1 VLGVNEKSPVDGSK
15 AMLEASPVADRVI
28 GPPTPLGSFAE
39 TLKCSVPPTV
49 AFWRPGAMRMG
60 RESDAM
66 TVIATVAWVDV
77 APSSMMNVTV
87 YVPGATVALGVQL
100 NVPDTGDVP

>member
-1 VLGVNEKSPVDGSK
+1 MNEKSPVDGSN

-60 RESDAM
+60 RELDAT
-66 TVIATVAWVDV
+66 TVIATEA
-77 APSSMMNVTV
+77 
-87 YVPGATVALGVQL
+87 
-100 NVPDTGDVP
+100 